1 MNPPPQTSPKR
12 LQVSFRR
19 AFTLVEILVSLGVL
33 AILLLISAEVIGSV
47 QTTWTASN
55 ARISQFREARTAFDI
70 ISRNISQATL
80 NTYLDYDVNYLVNA
94 EPSAATTAAPTE
106 YLRKSDLRFVC
117 GNAPL
122 LVLSGGGEENL
133 PGHAVFFQAP
143 LGVTHDPQF
152 AGLDRLLC
160 GRGYFVQFSSDEFF
174 RPEFINAGNLKYRY
188 RLMEY
193 SPPAETNLIYS
204 DPATK
209 SAWLQAAGRSLRD
222 SSGQSG
228 TGGSESAVNR
238 GMTRPISDNIIALI
252 VSPMLDTSATAAA
265 GGGSALVPTSIAPT
279 FAFDS
284 EGITE
289 GVKLANVA
297 GMGPQ
302 GTKYLLP
309 PLVRIVLIAID
320 ERSAERLAQTS
331 GGSDGQNAPFG
342 ARINEIIGVDAAG
355 LSLSLEE
362 VARVLREEYKV
373 NYRIFS
379 ATVALRGAKWST

>member
-1 MNPPPQTSPKR
+1 MNKNPQASLKC
-12 LQVSFRR
+12 LQDSFRR

-80 NTYLDYDVNYLVNA
+80 NTYLDYDVNYLANA
-94 EPSAATTAAPTE
+94 EPSAATTAAPTQ

-122 LVLSGGGEENL
+122 LVPSGGGGGDL

-228 TGGSESAVNR
+228 TGGTESAVNR

-252 VSPMLDTSATAAA
+252 VSPMLDTSSTAATGA
-265 GGGSALVPTSIAPT
+265 GPVRVPTSIAPA

-284 EGITE
+284 EQVGTGGI
-289 GVKLANVA
+289 
-297 GMGPQ
+297 GPQ
-302 GTKYLLP
+302 GTQYLLP

-320 ERSAERLAQTS
+320 ERSAERLSQTS

-342 ARINEIIGVDAAG
+342 ARINEIIGTDAAG